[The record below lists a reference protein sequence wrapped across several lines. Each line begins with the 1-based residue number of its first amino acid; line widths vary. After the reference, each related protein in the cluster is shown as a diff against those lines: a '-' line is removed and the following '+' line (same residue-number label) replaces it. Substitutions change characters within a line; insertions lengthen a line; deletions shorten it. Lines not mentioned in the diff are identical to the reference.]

1 MSAGSPAT
9 TSLVSP
15 LASQSNH
22 GPARRGP
29 RAARAV
35 PPRAARAKI
44 TVGGMVAN
52 LASRLARIGGAPIS
66 RPRTCLQKIRN
77 GPAGRAAARAPS
89 PRLVGAVLNPGLSQ
103 AKIHGPSQAKIRG
116 NLPRLAS
123 HPGSLPRSG
132 INMRS
137 SQ

>member
-1 MSAGSPAT
+1 MRKSASLPAT
-9 TSLVSP
+9 TSPASH
-15 LASQSNH
+15 LASRSNL

-35 PPRAARAKI
+35 PPRAARAKS

-52 LASRLARIGGAPIS
+52 LASRLARIGGAPTRQPRMRL
-66 RPRTCLQKIRN
+66 RPKRD

-89 PRLVGAVLNPGLSQ
+89 PRPGLSQ

-116 NLPRLAS
+116 SLPRLAS
-123 HPGSLPRSG
+123 LPGSLPRSG

-137 SQ
+137 SQYDV